1 MYLVTVPTLD
11 TLPLKER
18 KNARTLDNIPEL
30 EIAPTNPR
38 VVSFVNTPLF

>member
-1 MYLVTVPTLD
+1 MLLVTVPALD

-38 VVSFVNTPLF
+38 VAIFVNAPLF